1 MYLGARLYRV
11 HCFKGTASCLR
22 MSGPNLSAST
32 WWFRTAA
39 RVTQEGIGLQV
50 TPQRALGARV
60 HPKTGR
66 EIHYIACRPV
76 GGEAVSARDD
86 EVAGLAWAARSDI
99 P

>member
-1 MYLGARLYRV
+1 M
-11 HCFKGTASCLR
+11 
-22 MSGPNLSAST
+22 
-32 WWFRTAA
+32 
-39 RVTQEGIGLQV
+39 